1 MRPKEGR
8 GTADGRLLLTGQ
20 RVPIQGWM
28 GADAAVRSEEVD
40 ADSALRRGRARRQP
54 ESCTWPSLDS
64 VGCEGWAPEAAPN
77 TQKPGKACCIRPN
90 KNKSLL
96 EGSGLWGQG

>member
-1 MRPKEGR
+1 MGESRSRPEDEAKGGR

-54 ESCTWPSLDS
+54 ERASP
-64 VGCEGWAPEAAPN
+64 GHRWAV
-77 TQKPGKACCIRPN
+77 
-90 KNKSLL
+90 
-96 EGSGLWGQG
+96 